1 MVKNQCWII
10 ILELILPIPIVR
22 LNVDEA
28 HQGVSASFP
37 SRNVCLRNFTE
48 REKERKRER
57 KVPRWKMKMESV
69 LSLSFSLFISHS
81 LFQTGGSSNL
91 GSLIRES
98 TAKLLDQFVMLQAV
112 INWISME
119 KRCGLFSVGTVE
131 RVEANDE
138 NFSKLID
145 KVWGRRQFNFWR
157 GKCLFMWPFKDAFE
171 SKMRC
176 WVIENIFEMNV
187 ENNW

>member
-57 KVPRWKMKMESV
+57 KVPRWKMKMESTLS
-69 LSLSFSLFISHS
+69 LSLSFYLSFSLS
-81 LFQTGGSSNL
+81 
-91 GSLIRES
+91 
-98 TAKLLDQFVMLQAV
+98 D
-112 INWISME
+112 
-119 KRCGLFSVGTVE
+119 
-131 RVEANDE
+131 
-138 NFSKLID
+138 
-145 KVWGRRQFNFWR
+145 WR
-157 GKCLFMWPFKDAFE
+157 
-171 SKMRC
+171 
-176 WVIENIFEMNV
+176 IFEPGFINSRIHRETSRPIRDASSRNKLDKYGETMRFVFCWNCG
-187 ENNW
+187 ESRG